1 MGAAMLGLGWWSL
14 LLLHRVVFRFQACL
28 FSQSIIHKTGKL
40 THTIVEDSFLFN
52 VMGHE
57 ICELTVAFLK
67 STQKNV
73 EEIPFTLWKHA
84 FWDMT

>member
-1 MGAAMLGLGWWSL
+1 MGAALLGLGWWSF
-14 LLLHRVVFRFQACL
+14 LLLHTVGFFCFQACL
-28 FSQSIIHKTGKL
+28 FIIHKTGKL
-40 THTIVEDSFLFN
+40 THTIVEDNSLFN
-52 VMGHE
+52 VTGHE

-84 FWDMT
+84 FLDMT